1 MKTCKRCSVELEES
15 LTRCPLCQQ
24 AVEGA
29 VSGERT
35 YPLYG
40 RRDMDGNLIE
50 DEDHAAKHRRRRMQN
65 LFIFG
70 TILLFS
76 ITILVNLL
84 TFRGDYWVIYVLSS
98 VLYLWFS
105 IKHTILSNT
114 RACRKILLQALAL
127 SVFLVV
133 IDIMLPETHDLI
145 DYAVPWILT
154 IAIVIEGLL
163 LHFRKSRWKAYVRDF
178 FVMDL
183 LGYVPIILFAFGVI
197 RVSWPSVV
205 TAMTAFL
212 TLSSQFAFSFRKFKD
227 ELRRLLHH

>member
-24 AVEGA
+24 PVEGE

-40 RRDMDGNLIE
+40 RRDEDGRLIE

-65 LFIFG
+65 LFVFG
-70 TILLFS
+70 TILLLS
-76 ITILVNLL
+76 ITVVINLL
-84 TFRGDYWVIYVLSS
+84 TFRGDYWMVYVLSS
-98 VLYLWFS
+98 VFYVWFS
-105 IKHTILSNT
+105 IKHTLLSNN
-114 RACRKILLQALAL
+114 RACRKILLQAVAL
-127 SVFLVV
+127 SAFLVV
-133 IDIMLPETHDLI
+133 IDLMLPKTHVLI
-145 DYAVPWILT
+145 DYGLPWVLTVAV
-154 IAIVIEGLL
+154 IVEGLL
-163 LHFRKSRWKAYVRDF
+163 VQFRKSRWKAYVKDF

-183 LGYVPIILFAFGVI
+183 LGYLPILLFAFGVI
-197 RVSWPSVV
+197 RVFWPTVV

-212 TLSSQFAFSFRKFKD
+212 TLSSQFAFSFRNFKD